1 MVSNAKIA
9 KLWSMKTVNFIV
21 NVSCVLGAWYLYSTY
36 QLSARGIREIL
47 GIDYE
52 AVDSMSVLNL
62 ENVLARNPNWRTLLE
77 IPRVP
82 FECLRMGGVEPSGLC
97 P

>member
-1 MVSNAKIA
+1 MVSNAKSA
-9 KLWSMKTVNFIV
+9 KLSSRKTIKLIFE
-21 NVSCVLGAWYLYSTY
+21 VSCVLGAWYFYTTY
-36 QLSARGIREIL
+36 QVSARDIREIL
-47 GIDYE
+47 GSDYE

-62 ENVLARNPNWRTLLE
+62 ENILARNPNWRTLLE

-82 FECLRMGGVEPSGLC
+82 FECLKIGGVEPSGSC